1 MWYVK
6 IIQTVEV
13 KQILTENSKAKLI
26 GSLQTNKDQLHKECD
41 QLKFELKK
49 MEKLKKFDPVKIKLY
64 FTNEIDLRQEKIK
77 QLEFQI
83 EQIHMLPLGSE
94 IKEKEVQSIIDIN
107 VGDNWDEAT
116 TARTIVIKEGI
127 VEEIR

>member
-1 MWYVK
+1 MK

-26 GSLQTNKDQLHKECD
+26 GSLQTNKDQFLKECD
-41 QLKFELKK
+41 QLKFEQKK
-49 MEKLKKFDPVKIKLY
+49 MEKLKKFDPAKIKQY
-64 FTNEIDLRQEKIK
+64 FTKEIDLRLEKVK

-116 TARTIVIKEGI
+116 SARTIVIKEGR

>member
-1 MWYVK
+1 MK

-13 KQILTENSKAKLI
+13 KQILTENSRAKLI
-26 GSLQTNKDQLHKECD
+26 GSLQTNKDQLLKECD

-64 FTNEIDLRQEKIK
+64 FTNEIDLRQEKVK

-94 IKEKEVQSIIDIN
+94 LKEKEVQSIIDIN
-107 VGDNWDEAT
+107 VGDNWDEVT

>member
-1 MWYVK
+1 MCGVK

-26 GSLQTNKDQLHKECD
+26 GSLQTNKDQLLKECE

-49 MEKLKKFDPVKIKLY
+49 MEKLKKFDPIKIKQY
-64 FTNEIDLRQEKIK
+64 FTNEMDLRQEKVK

-94 IKEKEVQSIIDIN
+94 IKEKEVQSIFDIN
-107 VGDNWDEAT
+107 VGENWDETT

>member
-1 MWYVK
+1 MK

-13 KQILTENSKAKLI
+13 KQILTESSKTNLM
-26 GSLQTNKDQLHKECD
+26 GSLQTTKDQLLKECD
-41 QLKFELKK
+41 QLQFERKK
-49 MEKLKKFDPVKIKLY
+49 MEKLKKFDPVKIKLL

-94 IKEKEVQSIIDIN
+94 IKEREIQSIIDIH

-116 TARTIVIKEGI
+116 TSRTIVIREGI
-127 VEEIR
+127 VVEIR

>member
-1 MWYVK
+1 MK

-26 GSLQTNKDQLHKECD
+26 GSLQMNKDQLLKECN
-41 QLKFELKK
+41 QLTFELKK
-49 MEKLKKFDPVKIKLY
+49 MEKLKKFDPIKIKQY
-64 FTNEIDLRQEKIK
+64 FTNEMSLRQEKVK

-107 VGDNWDEAT
+107 VGDNWDETT

>member
-1 MWYVK
+1 MK

-13 KQILTENSKAKLI
+13 KQILTQNSKAKLL
-26 GSLQTNKDQLHKECD
+26 GSFQTNKHQLLKECD
-41 QLKFELKK
+41 QLIFEHKK
-49 MEKLKKFDPVKIKLY
+49 MEKQKKFDSAKIKLY
-64 FTNEIDLRQEKIK
+64 FTNEIELRQEKIK

-94 IKEKEVQSIIDIN
+94 IKEKEVQSLIDIN
-107 VGDNWDEAT
+107 VGDNWDEVT
-116 TARTIVIKEGI
+116 SARTIVIKEGI

>member
-1 MWYVK
+1 MK

-26 GSLQTNKDQLHKECD
+26 GSLQTNKDQLLKECD
-41 QLKFELKK
+41 QLKFEHKK
-49 MEKLKKFDPVKIKLY
+49 MERQKKFDSAKIKLY

-77 QLEFQI
+77 HLEFQI
-83 EQIHMLPLGSE
+83 EQIHMLPLGIE
-94 IKEKEVQSIIDIN
+94 IKEKEVQSLIDIN

-116 TARTIVIKEGI
+116 SARTIVIKEGI

>member
-1 MWYVK
+1 MK

-26 GSLQTNKDQLHKECD
+26 GSLQTNKDQLLKECD
-41 QLKFELKK
+41 QLKFEQKK
-49 MEKLKKFDPVKIKLY
+49 MEKQKKFDTAKIKRY

-77 QLEFQI
+77 HLEFQI

-94 IKEKEVQSIIDIN
+94 IKEKEVQSLIDIN
-107 VGDNWDEAT
+107 VGDNWDEVT
-116 TARTIVIKEGI
+116 SARTIVIKEGI

>member
-1 MWYVK
+1 MK

-13 KQILTENSKAKLI
+13 KQILTEISKVKLI
-26 GSLQTNKDQLHKECD
+26 GSLQSNRDQLLKECD

-49 MEKLKKFDPVKIKLY
+49 MEKLKKFDPVKIKQY
-64 FTNEIDLRQEKIK
+64 FTNEIDLRQEKVK

-107 VGDNWDEAT
+107 VGDNWDETT

-127 VEEIR
+127 VKEIR

>member
-1 MWYVK
+1 MK

-13 KQILTENSKAKLI
+13 KQVLTEKSKSKLI
-26 GSLQTNKDQLHKECD
+26 SSLQTNKDQLLKECD

-49 MEKLKKFDPVKIKLY
+49 MERLQKFDPTKIKLY
-64 FTNEIDLRQEKIK
+64 FTNEMDLRQEKVK

-83 EQIHMLPLGSE
+83 EQIHMLPIGSE
-94 IKEKEVQSIIDIN
+94 IKEKEVRSIIDIN
-107 VGDNWDEAT
+107 VGDNWDEKTA
-116 TARTIVIKEGI
+116 ARTIVIKEGI